1 MNIPKTVSEEFLCF
15 IWENRLYFADNLKT
29 IDNELLEIIHPGRR
43 NSHSG
48 PDFFNAKI
56 KIGETLW
63 AGNIEIHKK
72 ASDWERHHHSGDKA
86 YENVILHVV
95 EQADRQIMR
104 ENGTKISTFERHRH
118 RRLRTGGNDSGLCSW
133 SFHPHTNFGSCGR
146 CSRNGRRSPV
156 AGALGCFLG

>member
-1 MNIPKTVSEEFLCF
+1 MNIPKTVPEEFLCF
-15 IWENRLYFADNLKT
+15 IWENRLFSTDKLKT
-29 IDNELLEIIHPGRR
+29 IDNESIEVVHAGRR

-72 ASDWERHHHSGDKA
+72 ASDWERHNHSGDRA

-95 EQADRQIMR
+95 EQADRQIRR
-104 ENGTKISTFERHRH
+104 ENGTKIATLEMKWPEQLSKNYQKLLDAKTWIACQEQ
-118 RRLRTGGNDSGLCSW
+118 
-133 SFHPHTNFGSCGR
+133 FHLVNPTM
-146 CSRNGRRSPV
+146 
-156 AGALGCFLG
+156 LQ